1 MINID
6 FSENS
11 VKNAYIV
18 LGDFM
23 KKKLIIS
30 LLINVFILFFC
41 QIPCSAQE
49 QELKNRIIVIDPGH
63 GGLDNGAVEYGYK
76 EDEIN
81 LSISEKLK
89 KKLEAKGATV
99 YLTRDG
105 DYDMTERNHHY
116 SKQDDMYLRVK
127 KIDSFQ
133 AHYLISIHQ
142 NASGS
147 QQAWGSQ
154 VFYYYNSEKGKLLAD
169 SVDQAL
175 KTVTNSRKPISGCG
189 FRVLRATKTLGIL
202 IECGFLS
209 NYNECGQLRSKNYQ
223 NQLCDQITKGLIDY
237 DSAVQKEEKKE
248 LKKKYLQSFLTK
260 YEFY

>member
-1 MINID
+1 MKKKMIISFMINIL
-6 FSENS
+6 
-11 VKNAYIV
+11 VIC
-18 LGDFM
+18 L
-23 KKKLIIS
+23 
-30 LLINVFILFFC
+30 C
-41 QIPCSAQE
+41 QIPCLAQE
-49 QELKNRIIVIDPGH
+49 QKLQNRVIVIDPGH
-63 GGLDNGAVEYGYK
+63 GGFDNGAMEYGYK

-81 LSISEKLK
+81 LQISQKLK
-89 KKLEAKGATV
+89 EKLEAKGATV

-127 KIDSFQ
+127 KIDSFN

-147 QQAWGSQ
+147 HQAWGSQ
-154 VFYYYNSEKGKLLAD
+154 VFYYYNSDKGKQLAD
-169 SVDQAL
+169 SVDKAL

-223 NQLCDQITKGLIDY
+223 NQLCEQITKGVIIY
-237 DSAVQKEEKKE
+237 DQAVQKEEKKE
-248 LKKKYLQSFLTK
+248 VEKNYLQ
-260 YEFY
+260 